1 MDGLGEAPDPY
12 SLAWW
17 DRQDFPPD
25 DPVLGSFLTT
35 TTRAIL
41 NGPTG
46 LGKSTTAMALAWAGA
61 AGKPFLHWSGSGH
74 PRRILY
80 IDSEMSPPHM
90 AAQIKHASRRL
101 GERPEGLVVWSK
113 MLASFP
119 PLNTEQGQAFMDNV
133 IAVAEPEFIV
143 FDNVRYLLTGD
154 LSKPETWA
162 NISPWV
168 LGLTS
173 RRIGQL
179 WIHHT
184 GWNGS
189 HGYGD
194 SSREWNFDTSMLMV
208 PPDKRPP
215 PGTLDF
221 TLKFTKHRTATP
233 ETAAEYRDLRMLLQN
248 DRWSNAVVNT
258 MPRSQTAILEALK
271 REGAP
276 MGRTALEKASGQKHS
291 TFEGAM
297 NKLHL
302 AGRIMQLDDGAW
314 TLTPD

>member
-1 MDGLGEAPDPY
+1 VEGVGEPPEPY

-17 DRQDFPPD
+17 DRQNFPPD
-25 DPVLGSFLTT
+25 VPVLGNVLTT

-46 LGKSTTAMALAWAGA
+46 LGKTTWAMAMAWAGA
-61 AGKPFLHWSGSGH
+61 AGKPFLHWSGSGRQ
-74 PRRILY
+74 RRVLY
-80 IDSEMSPPHM
+80 IDSEMSPLHM
-90 AAQIKHASRRL
+90 AAQIKHATRRL
-101 GERPEGLVVWSK
+101 GEAPEGLIVWSK
-113 MLASFP
+113 MLANFP
-119 PLNTEQGQAFMDNV
+119 PLNAEAGQAYMDKL

-162 NISPWV
+162 GISPWV

-179 WIHHT
+179 WLHHT

-194 SSREWNFDTSMLMV
+194 SSREWNFDTVMLMA
-208 PPDKRPP
+208 PPEKKPP

-221 TLKFTKHRTATP
+221 TLKFTKNRTATP
-233 ETAAEYRDLRMLLQN
+233 ETAPEYRDVRVVLQS
-248 DRWSNAVVNT
+248 DRWCNNVVNT
-258 MPRSQTAILEALK
+258 MPQSHQKILDALGSADGGMRNKELLEATGLK
-271 REGAP
+271 SSTLAD
-276 MGRTALEKASGQKHS
+276 ALKALSAKGLAMKHEPSGLWLIP
-291 TFEGAM
+291 E
-297 NKLHL
+297 
-302 AGRIMQLDDGAW
+302 
-314 TLTPD
+314 